1 MISVADLNNSE
12 SPVGFAKYDI
22 RRFTP
27 RLKCDGKADGLGCR
41 GFFFARAMRNQ
52 GCTVQAENLECGIQ
66 MLSAEL

>member
-1 MISVADLNNSE
+1 MISVTDLINSE

-27 RLKCDGKADGLGCR
+27 RLKCDGKADAL
-41 GFFFARAMRNQ
+41 FFAKTQRKR
-52 GCTVQAENLECGIQ
+52 GCSVQAENLECGIQ

>member
-1 MISVADLNNSE
+1 MISVADLINSE

-27 RLKCDGKADGLGCR
+27 RLKCDGKADGLGFFF
-41 GFFFARAMRNQ
+41 FFFASAKRKQ
-52 GCTVQAENLECGIQ
+52 GCTVQTENLESGIQ